1 VSVDPLPM
9 TMAEFGEFFK
19 KDVAANL
26 ALVKAANIE
35 RQ

>member
-1 VSVDPLPM
+1 MPM